1 MLTIETITSSSQQ
14 SLLLYF
20 SVISLLIFGATLLR
34 LKISFLRKAFIPASL
49 LAGVVGLILGPH
61 IMGLIPVKMMST
73 IGGMP
78 GNMIVVVF
86 ASMLLGQEKSGKPM
100 KDSVKTVVPGV
111 LQFYAYSFAQMGIG
125 CLACAF
131 LFTPMFGVNPM
142 FGSTFEIGFAGGHGT
157 AGGMVEV
164 FSLLGWPEG
173 SDVAKTTATI
183 GLVIGIFGGMA
194 IINYGVRK
202 KYTKYLTEKAA
213 AGDVKEYFPAGTR
226 LAGSYTTISSDVV
239 ETFGFH
245 AGLLGIAI
253 LIGYEIVWVVKFIF
267 NYSLPLF
274 PFAMIGGWLLNIVI
288 QKTSLKELV
297 DRNVISRIQG
307 LCLEVLVTSAVASI
321 SVPIVLA
328 YWKPLLLGSIIIS
341 IVSVFIFFYTSPRI
355 YPDDWFEHGIV
366 RFGAATGVAAIGF
379 MLLRTTDPQVKSDA
393 FSTYAICSTF
403 FSPFVGGGLLTAA
416 YPAFVSSGGA
426 ASMGILFSLLA
437 IGLIL
442 FCRIAGFWVK
452 TPLMRQRN

>member
-61 IMGLIPVKMMST
+61 IMGLIPAKMMST

-164 FSLLGWPEG
+164 LACWDG
-173 SDVAKTTATI
+173 
-183 GLVIGIFGGMA
+183 
-194 IINYGVRK
+194 R
-202 KYTKYLTEKAA
+202 KAA
-213 AGDVKEYFPAGTR
+213 TWLKRQPP
-226 LAGSYTTISSDVV
+226 SD
-239 ETFGFH
+239 
-245 AGLLGIAI
+245 L
-253 LIGYEIVWVVKFIF
+253 
-267 NYSLPLF
+267 
-274 PFAMIGGWLLNIVI
+274 
-288 QKTSLKELV
+288 
-297 DRNVISRIQG
+297 
-307 LCLEVLVTSAVASI
+307 
-321 SVPIVLA
+321 
-328 YWKPLLLGSIIIS
+328 
-341 IVSVFIFFYTSPRI
+341 
-355 YPDDWFEHGIV
+355 
-366 RFGAATGVAAIGF
+366 
-379 MLLRTTDPQVKSDA
+379 
-393 FSTYAICSTF
+393 
-403 FSPFVGGGLLTAA
+403 
-416 YPAFVSSGGA
+416 
-426 ASMGILFSLLA
+426 
-437 IGLIL
+437 
-442 FCRIAGFWVK
+442 
-452 TPLMRQRN
+452 